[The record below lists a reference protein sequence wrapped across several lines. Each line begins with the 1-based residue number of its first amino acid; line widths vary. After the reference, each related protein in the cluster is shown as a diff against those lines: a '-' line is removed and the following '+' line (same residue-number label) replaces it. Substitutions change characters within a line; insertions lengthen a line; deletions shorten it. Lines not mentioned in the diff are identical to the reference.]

1 MSEERN
7 TGKALSRG
15 ITRLIIFLARFLPP
29 GATLPLVR
37 LLTALAW
44 RIHPRLRKTSLRNL
58 ELAFGDE
65 LDRKQRERLALRSA
79 HQIALTALEF
89 IYFIHWPQE
98 RVRCLVKEVE
108 GWDLLEDALKQG
120 KGLLGLA
127 MHFGNWEL
135 SGAYLALSD
144 VALAAVGKEQ
154 RDDFFTELAFLTRQ
168 KLGIE
173 NIASGK
179 MGSAMLR
186 ALHENKVLGLLS
198 DQNGGED
205 GAFVPFFGLSAS
217 TVRGPAVLHLK
228 FQTPMLLIVAK
239 RLKPFSFRLIVRP
252 VECTVSGKD
261 EQAEKEVLTAMNRL
275 YEDMIREAPEQWL
288 WMHRRWK
295 TRPPGE
301 EPLY

>member
-1 MSEERN
+1 MRGQQN
-7 TGKALSRG
+7 TGIALSRG

-29 GATLPLVR
+29 SATLPLVR
-37 LLTALAW
+37 LLTVLAW
-44 RIHPRLRKTSLRNL
+44 RIHPRLRRTSLRNL

-65 LDRKQRERLALRSA
+65 MNRKQRERLALKSA

-89 IYFIHWPQE
+89 IYFIHWPPE
-98 RVRCLVKEVE
+98 RVRGLVKEVE
-108 GWDLLEDALKQG
+108 GWELLENALKQG

-135 SGAYLALSD
+135 SGAYLALSN
-144 VALAAVGKEQ
+144 VTLAAVGKEQ

-168 KLGIE
+168 RLGIE

-205 GAFVPFFGLSAS
+205 GAIVPFFGLPAS

-228 FQTPMLLIVAK
+228 FRPPMLLIVAK
-239 RLKPFSFRLIVRP
+239 RLRPFSFRLIVRP
-252 VECTVSGKD
+252 VECEASGNGED
-261 EQAEKEVLTAMNRL
+261 AEKKVLTAMNRV
-275 YEDMIREAPEQWL
+275 YEEMIREAPEQWL

-301 EPLY
+301 EPIY

>member
-1 MSEERN
+1 VNWGRDMGRSV
-7 TGKALSRG
+7 SRSV
-15 ITRLIIFLARFLPP
+15 TRLIIFLTRFLPP
-29 GATLPLVR
+29 GVTLPLVR

-44 RIHPRLRKTSLRNL
+44 RIHPTLRRTSLRNI

-65 LDRKQRERLALRSA
+65 LNRKQRERLALRSA

-89 IYFIHWPQE
+89 MYFIHWPLE
-98 RVRCLVKEVE
+98 RIRSLVKEVE
-108 GWDLLEDALKQG
+108 GWELLENALKQG

-135 SGAYLALSD
+135 SGAYLTLSGI
-144 VALAAVGKEQ
+144 ALAAVGKEQ

-168 KLGIE
+168 RLGIE

-186 ALHENKVLGLLS
+186 ALRENKVLGLLS
-198 DQNGGED
+198 DQNGGVD
-205 GAFVPFFGLSAS
+205 GAFVPLFGLPAS

-228 FQTPMLLIVAK
+228 FRPPMLLIVAK
-239 RLKPFSFRLIVRP
+239 RLKPFSFRFIVRP
-252 VECTVSGKD
+252 VECEAPGKG
-261 EQAEKEVLTAMNRL
+261 EEAEKRVLAAMNRV
-275 YEDMIREAPEQWL
+275 YEETIREAPEQWL

-301 EPLY
+301 EPVY